1 MIYHLDFHFFSTQ
14 HSHLLTALSNK
25 YIVNTCLHIDVVCV
39 SLHRPGSVL
48 ADYTISA
55 TSNSLDFGAANTQV
69 SDSLTR
75 QGIDVAEDAFAQS
88 GKRSQ
93 CLI

>member
-1 MIYHLDFHFFSTQ
+1 M
-14 HSHLLTALSNK
+14 
-25 YIVNTCLHIDVVCV
+25 VCV
-39 SLHRPGSVL
+39 SLRRPGSVF

-55 TSNSLDFGAANTQV
+55 TSNSLDFGAANKQV
-69 SDSLTR
+69 SDSLRR

-88 GKRSQ
+88 GKRNQ